1 MTRTLDTF
9 LQQEAQKKDK
19 VAELTQKITDAKATL
34 SQTRLDYE
42 AAVID
47 DNDKETNRLFQQI
60 EKYENQIRADQH
72 RLQTLKTVTD
82 RHLRE
87 SAIETL
93 RTFPSEVRAKH
104 KTQAAKAIEQIEQAR
119 AKYIQS
125 LNVLDGLNESYNAE
139 RNEYKP
145 LLNRYG
151 LDRRDIDESNS
162 LYSHI
167 DNVGNIAPRK
177 TDMIVTYDHIQKG
190 LEQL

>member
-9 LQQEAQKKDK
+9 LQQEQQKKDK
-19 VAELTQKITDAKATL
+19 VAELTQKIADAQATL

-72 RLQTLKTVTD
+72 RLETLKAVTD

-93 RTFPSEVRAKH
+93 RTFHSEVRAKH
-104 KTQAAKAIEQIEQAR
+104 KAKADKAIEQIEQAR

-125 LNVLDGLNESYNAE
+125 LNVLDGLNEAYNAE

-151 LDRRDIDESNS
+151 LNRRDIDESNS

-167 DNVGNIAPRK
+167 DNVGSIAPK
-177 TDMIVTYDHIQKG
+177 KADMIVTYDHIQEG
-190 LEQL
+190 LKQL